1 MQKSVLLCVVAL
13 YNFYMKCPFCGH
25 LETQV
30 KDSRSSED
38 GGSIRRRRFCSECG
52 GRFTTFERVE
62 LRELMVRKVD
72 GKLEPF
78 NREKLMRALRLALR
92 KRPFDDE
99 RTEKIA
105 SNIVRQLE
113 NVGDNEIT
121 SRQIGEAVMNTLAD
135 LDPMAYVR
143 FASVYRDFREA
154 GDFAKFIG
162 MIETKA

>member
-1 MQKSVLLCVVAL
+1 
-13 YNFYMKCPFCGH
+13 
-25 LETQV
+25 
-30 KDSRSSED
+30 
-38 GGSIRRRRFCSECG
+38 
-52 GRFTTFERVE
+52 
-62 LRELMVRKVD
+62 MVRKVD

-135 LDPMAYVR
+135 LDPVAYVR